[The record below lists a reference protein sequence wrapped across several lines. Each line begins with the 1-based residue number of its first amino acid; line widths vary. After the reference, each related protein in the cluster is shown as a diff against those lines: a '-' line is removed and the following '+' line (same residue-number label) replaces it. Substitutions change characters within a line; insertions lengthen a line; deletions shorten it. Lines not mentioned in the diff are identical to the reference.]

1 MSDDSDSN
9 SSTFFGVCD
18 DHNIVNQRNSIYEA
32 ITGGI
37 YDDQCCNLVKRAYT
51 FWTQKSSFVIN
62 ETLCRLT
69 QLLKKCKIQRHE
81 FEIRHGLFQIS
92 VQKLNRLLMCALRCI
107 LSKDNAADAC
117 QNYGD
122 LGYNYGC
129 FDNNYCENATAA
141 AIVASLSFLNTLA
154 CTAVN
159 LALDRNSQECTFRLT
174 LERAEDSY
182 RIATTL
188 EGCCD
193 RPCGVGGYVPGP
205 VCGFGGHDGYG
216 GGHGGYGGGCGGGY
230 GGGHGGCQ
238 KTCKKTCKKSYKKGR
253 KY

>member
-18 DHNIVNQRNSIYEA
+18 DHHTLNQRNSIYEA

-51 FWTQKSSFVIN
+51 FWTQKSSLVIN

-69 QLLKKCKIQRHE
+69 QLLKKCKIQRRE
-81 FEIRHGLFQIS
+81 FEIRYGLFQIA

-107 LSKDNAADAC
+107 LGKDNKADYL
-117 QNYGD
+117 QNQTD
-122 LGYNYGC
+122 LGYGYGC
-129 FDNNYCENATAA
+129 FDNDYCENATAS
-141 AIVASLSFLNTLA
+141 AIVTALSFLNVMA

-159 LALDRNSQECTFRLT
+159 LALDRNTQECTFRLT
-174 LERAEDSY
+174 LERAEDAF

-188 EGCCD
+188 EGCADGGCN
-193 RPCGVGGYVPGP
+193 RPFYKPGP
-205 VCGFGGHDGYG
+205 VCGFGPSP
-216 GGHGGYGGGCGGGY
+216 GHGCG
-230 GGGHGGCQ
+230 
-238 KTCKKTCKKSYKKGR
+238 KKKCKKSC